1 MIVLPGSDKPQ
12 PGGNNAVEELCLLVS
27 LRLELSDDGFSH
39 STLALRVWTLLAGY
53 TRVINDLF

>member
-1 MIVLPGSDKPQ
+1 M
-12 PGGNNAVEELCLLVS
+12 EELCLLGS
-27 LRLELSDDGFSH
+27 SRLELSDDGLSH